1 MFVLQSMPLKVIQIN
16 LGRSSSA
23 TSHLVNFI
31 SNNNN
36 DFVLIQKPYATHPI
50 LSFSLF
56 FRCCSFNLSTTIV
69 ISNPL
74 IVASLVPHLS
84 NDISTSVLIKI
95 DRLKLIVN
103 WTYFTSYN
111 EIKNPLA
118 IFQNIFDNC
127 KLLLIDIDSN
137 ARSPCGPTDLRTRE
151 VNRPQTS

>member
-118 IFQNIFDNC
+118 ILQNIFDNC

-151 VNRPQTS
+151 VNRSQTS